1 MTHSGQ
7 KRFMMSSP
15 YENMN
20 FIQLE
25 DSLGWKKVAY
35 QRPITSEIAENVYLF
50 DQVRNLS
57 MLKFQTHILGQDLPS
72 HTVCKTS
79 SMKFPTSPWQH
90 FKQKHATSWW
100 MRKFVSKWPVKL
112 DTHNFSLTATWDQ
125 MVTYPWQ
132 KHVKYDR
139 KQLGQPV
146 RIIQPAKI
154 NYKEFINNDPT
165 DR

>member
-1 MTHSGQ
+1 MTRSGQ
-7 KRFMMSSP
+7 ERFMMSSP

-35 QRPITSEIAENVYLF
+35 QQAITSEIVEDVYLL

-57 MLKFQTHILGQDLPS
+57 MFKLQSYILGQEIPS
-72 HTVCKTS
+72 HTVSKTS

-90 FKQKHATSWW
+90 FKQKHAKSWW
-100 MRKFVSKWPVKL
+100 MRKVVYRWPVKQ
-112 DTHNFSLTATWDQ
+112 DTHNILMTATWDQ

-132 KHVKYDR
+132 KHIKFDR
-139 KQLGQPV
+139 KQLGEPV
-146 RIIQPAKI
+146 RIIQPPKI
-154 NYKEFINNDPT
+154 NYKEFINDDPT